1 MKGQIMQ
8 AGNAFY
14 RTAQDIPTNM
24 PILSLA
30 SVVLLPGGFIA
41 VQIDEAQ
48 NIRLADEAMRTNRL
62 IGLVQ
67 PAMDNVSQISVLD
80 NGTRLCDVG
89 CIARITS
96 YSEVGDGNILISL
109 HGVCRFRIASRIVS
123 DSPYLRCKVSPFF
136 DDLIA
141 GQQES
146 DINRDAFLSVFQDY
160 LEFNQIDADWDT
172 ILEASN
178 ETLINAMST
187 LAPFRGEEKQALLE
201 APDLKT
207 RSETLIAIA
216 ERSILGHNSNNH
228 TNRHSVLQ

>member
-1 MKGQIMQ
+1 MQ

-14 RTAQDIPTNM
+14 RTKKDIPTNI

-30 SVVLLPGGFIA
+30 SVVLLPGGFIT
-41 VQIDEAQ
+41 VQIEGQQ
-48 NIRLADEAMRTNRL
+48 NVRLSDDAFRTNRL

-67 PAMDNVSQISVLD
+67 PAMDNFAQMTGFD
-80 NGTRLCDVG
+80 DGTRLCDVG
-89 CIARITS
+89 CMARITS
-96 YSEVGDGNILISL
+96 YSEIGNGNILISL
-109 HGVCRFRIASRIVS
+109 NGICRFRINRKIMS
-123 DSPYLRCKVSPFF
+123 DAPYIRCEISPYLG
-136 DDLIA
+136 DLIS
-141 GQQES
+141 GKQEK
-146 DINRDAFLSVFQDY
+146 DINREAFLSVFQDY
-160 LEFNQIDADWDT
+160 LQFNQIDADWDT

-216 ERSILGHNSNNH
+216 ERSILGHNNSNQV
-228 TNRHSVLQ
+228 NRHNLLQ

>member
-1 MKGQIMQ
+1 MQ

-24 PILSLA
+24 PILSLE

-41 VQIDEAQ
+41 VRIDEAK
-48 NIRLADEAMRTNRL
+48 NIRLADDAMRTNRL
-62 IGLVQ
+62 IGLAQ
-67 PAMDNVSQISVLD
+67 PAMDNVSQIAVLD

-109 HGVCRFRIASRIVS
+109 HGVCRFRINKTIITDA
-123 DSPYLRCKVSPFF
+123 PYNRCKVSPFF
-136 DDLIA
+136 DDLIS
-141 GQQES
+141 GQQEA
-146 DINRDAFLSVFQDY
+146 DINREAFLSVFQDY

-216 ERSILGHNSNNH
+216 ERSILGHN
-228 TNRHSVLQ
+228 RDIHSSGHNLLQ